1 MLGLSRGEVGRA
13 FLEGNSVA
21 TGRSRAGEFLW
32 NLGLPSSTEPRA
44 QQT

>member
-1 MLGLSRGEVGRA
+1 MLGLSRGEVGRV

-21 TGRSRAGEFLW
+21 TRRPRAGEFLW
-32 NLGLPSSTEPRA
+32 NLGLPSSNEPKA